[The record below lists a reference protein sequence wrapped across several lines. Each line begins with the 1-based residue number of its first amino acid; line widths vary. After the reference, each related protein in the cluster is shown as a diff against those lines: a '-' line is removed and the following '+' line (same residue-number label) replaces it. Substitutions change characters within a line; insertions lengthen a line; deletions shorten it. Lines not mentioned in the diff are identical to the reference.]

1 MDTKQ
6 NISKQTVTRLLQDPD
21 GFIEG
26 QIAGVSYRARMAIPG
41 YAEKIAAHYRSLLPA
56 GLTEVCATAA
66 IPFHFP
72 GFGLVCEFE
81 KPVELKIYDA
91 DYVLDAGFKEAIGIL
106 GPLIFRNAYL
116 AEKCRKETH
125 NQIFPDLN
133 FHVDRSAGQDNQ
145 YSLFSRDPFDP
156 VQKAPRR
163 SSTLIAASI
172 VGHLQAMREG
182 QAPPNRRQT
191 LYEVFKDEDLESLT
205 GDILLEQPW
214 TAPEGTGEICLFD
227 NRTLQHASYYRAGR
241 GYPIGVRYLF

>member
-133 FHVDRSAGQDNQ
+133 FHIDRSAGQDNQ

-227 NRTLQHASYYRAGR
+227 NRTVLHASYYREGR

>member
-1 MDTKQ
+1 M
-6 NISKQTVTRLLQDPD
+6 
-21 GFIEG
+21 
-26 QIAGVSYRARMAIPG
+26 AGVSYRARMAIPG
-41 YAEKIAAHYRSLLPA
+41 YGEKIAAHYRPLLPK
-56 GLTEVCATAA
+56 GLKELCSTVG
-66 IPFHFP
+66 IPFDFP
-72 GFGLVCEFE
+72 GFGLICEFE

-91 DYVLDAGFKEAIGIL
+91 EYVLDAGLRDAIGIL
-106 GPLIFRNAYL
+106 GPLIFRNAYM

-133 FHVDRSAGQDNQ
+133 FHIDRGSGQDNQ

-163 SSTLIAASI
+163 SSTLIAPTI
-172 VGHLQAMREG
+172 VGHLQAMKEE
-182 QAPPNRRQT
+182 QDPPNRKQT
-191 LYEVFKDEDLESLT
+191 LYLVFMDEDLESVT

-227 NRTLQHASYYRAGR
+227 NRTVLHASYYREGR